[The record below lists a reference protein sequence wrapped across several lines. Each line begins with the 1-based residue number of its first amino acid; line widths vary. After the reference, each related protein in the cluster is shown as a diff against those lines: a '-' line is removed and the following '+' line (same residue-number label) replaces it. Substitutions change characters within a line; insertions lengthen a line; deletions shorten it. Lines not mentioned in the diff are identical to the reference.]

1 MDIPIKFKLLLFWKN
16 LFYRKV
22 DNPLIEI
29 SKKGRGVNSI
39 LFFLPEKKEDAKIAN
54 YLVKGQNPLNG
65 CKIGLFCSE
74 NSKDFY
80 PHASNV
86 QFFTYKEDDL
96 NYFDTIKSRALFDQ
110 ISSNKY
116 DAIVDLNTEFCAT
129 STMLVLELNSPLK
142 IGFDSTIARK
152 IYTITIERK
161 KNAFLEGY
169 FSRIM
174 GLLGVSL

>member
-22 DNPLIEI
+22 DNPSIEI
-29 SKKGRGVNSI
+29 SKDGRGVSSI

-54 YLVKGQNPLNG
+54 YLVKVQNPLPR
-65 CKIGLFCSE
+65 CKIGYFCSE

-80 PHASNV
+80 PHSSNV
-86 QFFTYKEDDL
+86 QFFTYREDDL
-96 NYFDTIKSRALFDQ
+96 SYFDTINSITLFDQ
-110 ISSNKY
+110 VSSTKY
-116 DAIVDLNTEFCAT
+116 DAIVDLNTQFCAA
-129 STMLVLELNSPLK
+129 STMLALELDAPIK

-152 IYTITIERK
+152 IYTITLERK
-161 KNAFLEGY
+161 TNAFLEGY

-174 GLLGVSL
+174 GLLGESF